1 MEEFIQDPDAR
12 LDYKIDWTAWLGA
25 DTIAVSLWMLDTA
38 NLTIYDES
46 NDTVKAVVW
55 LTDGVNGSSCLVTNR
70 ITTAAERINDQ
81 SFIVRV
87 RDL

>member
-1 MEEFIQDPDAR
+1 MEVFVQDPDAS
-12 LDYKIDWTAWLGA
+12 LDYMVDWTAWLGA
-25 DTIAVSLWMLDTA
+25 DTIATSLWILDTA
-38 NLTIYDES
+38 NLTSFDES

-55 LTDGVNGSSCLVTNR
+55 LTGGVNGSSCLVTNR
-70 ITTAAERINDQ
+70 ITTAAGRINDQ